1 MILIH
6 IHNNFD
12 LSIDHQSTQN
22 LINIIFKDYEIIHGE
37 INLIITDDESLRK
50 MKKEYF
56 KQDYYTD
63 VIAFNIQNN
72 PFEGEIYVSYDRI
85 KDNAIKYNQTFE
97 KEIKRVVI
105 HGALHLCG
113 EKDETDNQKLKMKSL
128 EDFYLKN
135 NNMDLINS

>member
-12 LSIDHQSTQN
+12 LSIDPQSAQN

-97 KEIKRVVI
+97 KEMKRVII
-105 HGALHLCG
+105 HGVLHLCG
-113 EKDETDNQKLKMKSL
+113 EKDEMDNEKLKMKSL
-128 EDFYLKN
+128 EDFYLKKN
-135 NNMDLINS
+135 IDLIKT

>member
-12 LSIDHQSTQN
+12 LSIDCQSTQN
-22 LINIIFKDYEIIHGE
+22 LINTIFKDYEIIYGE
-37 INLIITDDESLRK
+37 INLVITDDESLRK

-63 VIAFNIQNN
+63 VIAFNIQKD
-72 PFEGEIYVSYDRI
+72 PFEGEIYISHDRI

-97 KEIKRVVI
+97 KEMKTVII
-105 HGALHLCG
+105 HGVLHLCG
-113 EKDETDNQKLKMKSL
+113 EKDEMDNEKLKMKSL

-135 NNMDLINS
+135 NNMDLIKT